1 LRNAL
6 VICQVALSFVL
17 LIGAGL
23 LARSFINLSRS
34 DPGFARQSVVA
45 AGLHFDWARYVT
57 DQQRLDGY
65 TRLLDKIRQ
74 QPGVIMAA
82 LASNFPLNPDAISNG
97 VWMSVVRSGTA
108 GAETAASIRSV
119 TSDYFQTLDIPIVE
133 GRAFINS
140 EDREARKIA
149 IVSKSLAR
157 RLWGE
162 DSPIGKPILLGHQ
175 RYEATVA
182 GVAGDVQ
189 ELGPARGVLD
199 EVYVPVVTQPVIGA
213 VLIRMPDGVENP
225 SELIRRAVREFDPAT
240 AVTEVQSLSQAHGNS
255 IRLNRSSAELLGAF
269 ALLSFFIAISG
280 VAGIL
285 TIVVGQRIHEIAIRI
300 ALGARPVQVLGMIAS
315 QGMKPVLIG
324 IIFGW
329 AGAIALTR
337 VLQGQLFSVTPTD
350 PPTYLAISLLLAI
363 AALIACYVPARRAIK
378 IDPRTALRAV

>member
-1 LRNAL
+1 
-6 VICQVALSFVL
+6 
-17 LIGAGL
+17 
-23 LARSFINLSRS
+23 
-34 DPGFARQSVVA
+34 
-45 AGLHFDWARYVT
+45 
-57 DQQRLDGY
+57 
-65 TRLLDKIRQ
+65 
-74 QPGVIMAA
+74 
-82 LASNFPLNPDAISNG
+82 
-97 VWMSVVRSGTA
+97 
-108 GAETAASIRSV
+108 
-119 TSDYFQTLDIPIVE
+119 
-133 GRAFINS
+133 
-140 EDREARKIA
+140 
-149 IVSKSLAR
+149 
-157 RLWGE
+157 
-162 DSPIGKPILLGHQ
+162 
-175 RYEATVA
+175 
-182 GVAGDVQ
+182 
-189 ELGPARGVLD
+189 VLD

-240 AVTEVQSLSQAHGNS
+240 AVTAVQSLSQARGNS
-255 IRLNRSSAELLGAF
+255 IRLNRSSAELLGTF